1 MKVNLIIVVAI
12 VSLYSIQAQAVYKCV
27 VEGKT
32 VFSQTRCADDAAE
45 VDVQVRTPSEE
56 EMVNTAE
63 RNEAMSGQLAKN
75 QARRDARKIKNKIA
89 KLEKSIRRHQI
100 NMDADLAI
108 IKAKKATANNNLAGA
123 TYEQSLSTEMKA
135 VVDKYTSKID
145 FAKDK
150 IKQLNSQLE
159 RVEQNL

>member
-1 MKVNLIIVVAI
+1 MKEKLIVVVAI
-12 VSLYSIQAQAVYKCV
+12 ILLYSIQAQAIYKCEV
-27 VEGKT
+27 DGKA

-45 VDVQVRTPSEE
+45 VSVRVRTPSEE
-56 EMVNTAE
+56 DMVNTAE
-63 RNEAMSGQLAKN
+63 RNEAMSDQLAKN
-75 QARRDARKIKNKIA
+75 QARRDARTIKIKIA
-89 KLEKSIRRHQI
+89 KLEKSIKRHQI

-145 FAKDK
+145 FIKDK
-150 IKQLNSQLE
+150 INQLNSQLE
-159 RVEQNL
+159 KVKQNL